1 MTGIPQSTYVFILNL
16 QSCSTDVTWDGL
28 RNISLRGGYVST
40 PVLPVFVYMFCSPDI
55 VVQSLSRVRLFA
67 TAWAAARQASLSFTI
82 SRSLLKFMSIESVML
97 SYHLTLCHTLLLLP
111 SIFPNI
117 RGSFPMSRL
126 FSSGGQSTGASASAS
141 VLPMSIQGWF
151 PLRWTSLIS
160 LLSKGLSRVLYSTT
174 IWKHQFVQLSAFF
187 NVQLSHPYM
196 TTRKTISKVMSL
208 LLNILSRFVIAFL
221 PKSKHLLISWLQSPS
236 AVILKTNK

>member
-1 MTGIPQSTYVFILNL
+1 MSDSLRPHGLQHARLPCPSPTPRACSNSGPLSQRCHPTISSPVIPFSSYL
-16 QSCSTDVTWDGL
+16 QSCL
-28 RNISLRGGYVST
+28 
-40 PVLPVFVYMFCSPDI
+40 
-55 VVQSLSRVRLFA
+55 
-67 TAWAAARQASLSFTI
+67 AS
-82 SRSLLKFMSIESVML
+82 
-97 SYHLTLCHTLLLLP
+97 
-111 SIFPNI
+111 
-117 RGSFPMSRL
+117 GSFPMNQL
-126 FSSGGQSTGASASAS
+126 FASGGQSTGASASAS